1 MYMSQNNNTKRLTVD
16 KVKTENSYQ
25 NNLSPAEI
33 KEKLEEYKKVEDI
46 TKIALNSHLRY
57 FIVNEKTKEKQF
69 RLGGFLTKID
79 SEKGYL
85 VLSNGKLSWSVQLK
99 NSIFFQKM
107 TFKELKEELVDEIK
121 KIFNKEIKNLRE
133 ENKKLKE
140 TLKEIKI
147 QAKNDKNSG
156 EKKSKKSSKKT

>member
-1 MYMSQNNNTKRLTVD
+1 MSQNNNTKRLTVD
-16 KVKTENSYQ
+16 KVKTQNSYQ
-25 NNLSPAEI
+25 NKLSPKEI

-46 TKIALNSHLRY
+46 SKVSLNSHLRY
-57 FIVNEKTKEKQF
+57 FTINEKSGEKQF

-85 VLSNGKLSWSVQLK
+85 ILSNGNLSWSVQLK

-107 TFKELKEELVDEIK
+107 SFKELKEELVEEIGK
-121 KIFNKEIKNLRE
+121 KFMSEMKTLKD

-140 TLKEIKI
+140 TLKEIKV
-147 QAKNDKNSG
+147 QVKKD
-156 EKKSKKSSKKT
+156 KKSSDKKSSKKNSK